1 MTLRK
6 LIVLSGAIVLLLTP
20 AIAADSITLEIM
32 ASRTSWANK
41 EFTGHAFLCIALNL
55 QSGIKEDCYGFYP
68 TGSGMTAAISGSGGL
83 ASEFT
88 KNPTRF
94 GRVDVSVKK
103 GITSD
108 QRRMV
113 IDKITDWDKKNFELN
128 DGNCIDFVNSVA
140 ETLGWKTPKRSSSQF
155 PLDYVKELAKL
166 NP

>member
-6 LIVLSGAIVLLLTP
+6 PIILSGAIVLLLTP
-20 AIAADSITLEIM
+20 VIAADNITLEIM

-41 EFTGHAFLCIALNL
+41 EFTGHAFLCIAINL
-55 QSGIKEDCYGFYP
+55 RSGIKEDCYGFYP
-68 TGSGMTAAISGSGGL
+68 IGSGMTAAISGTGGL

-94 GRVDVSVKK
+94 GRVDASVKK

-108 QRRMV
+108 QRRIV

-128 DGNCIDFVNSVA
+128 DQNCIDFVNSVA
-140 ETLGWKTPKRSSSQF
+140 EALVG
-155 PLDYVKELAKL
+155 KL
-166 NP
+166 PNGAAVNFRWTT